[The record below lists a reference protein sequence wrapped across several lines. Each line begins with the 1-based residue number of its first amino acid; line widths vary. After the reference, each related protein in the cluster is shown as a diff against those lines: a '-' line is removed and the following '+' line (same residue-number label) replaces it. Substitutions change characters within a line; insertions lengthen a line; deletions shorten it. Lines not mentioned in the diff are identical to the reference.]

1 MDPLSAIGLVS
12 SVITFI
18 DFGYEIT
25 SAAREVRSSATGTTA
40 VNNHVDFLNT
50 RMEAVATDLAA
61 AKSNQGSMSADARRL
76 TELADKCLELSN
88 DLKKLLDKLRANN
101 PKSKRQVFTAIVQN
115 VTKKDQKRDLEG
127 RLDQCRQLLHLQL
140 SHTTRSVSALLRNY
154 ICLAQFTHL
163 HASDS
168 KVSVV

>member
-18 DFGYEIT
+18 DFGYEVI

-40 VNNHVDFLNT
+40 ANNHREFLNK
-50 RMEAVATDLAA
+50 RMEAVAMDLAA
-61 AKSNQGSMSADARRL
+61 ANSNQGSMSADTRRL

-88 DLKKLLDKLRANN
+88 DLKRLLEKLRANN
-101 PKSKRQVFTAIVQN
+101 PKSKRQVLSAIVQN
-115 VTKKDQKRDLEG
+115 VRKKDQKRDLEA
-127 RLDQCRQLLHLQL
+127 RLDQCRQQLHLQL
-140 SHTTRSVSALLRNY
+140 SHTTRSVSAVLKVY
-154 ICLAQFTHL
+154 ILSAQFTDL
-163 HASDS
+163 RASDS

>member
-18 DFGYEIT
+18 DFGYEVI
-25 SAAREVRSSATGTTA
+25 SAAREVRSSATGTTPA
-40 VNNHVDFLNT
+40 NNHIEFLNA
-50 RMEAVATDLAA
+50 RIEAVATDLAA
-61 AKSNQGSMSADARRL
+61 AKSNQGNMSADTRRL

-88 DLKKLLDKLRANN
+88 DLKRLLDKLRANN
-101 PKSKRQVFTAIVQN
+101 PKSKRQVFSVIVQN
-115 VTKKDQKRDLEG
+115 VRKKDQKRDLEA

-140 SHTTRSVSALLRNY
+140 SHTTRSVPAILLEY
-154 ICLAQFTHL
+154 KSPAQFTHL

-168 KVSVV
+168 TVSVV